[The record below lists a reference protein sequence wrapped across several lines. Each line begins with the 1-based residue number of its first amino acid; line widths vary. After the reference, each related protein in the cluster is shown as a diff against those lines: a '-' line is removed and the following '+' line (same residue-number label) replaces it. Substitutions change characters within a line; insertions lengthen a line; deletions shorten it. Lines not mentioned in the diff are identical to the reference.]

1 IDGSKSKAVQLQ
13 LYAYLLLKKAEFSD
27 LKNIEASIFSF
38 KNQKE
43 GYMNLTLNKENQSIE
58 EIVSN
63 TEEILTQIVEDM
75 LDNQKNIEH
84 NPESLYCVYC

>member
-1 IDGSKSKAVQLQ
+1 
-13 LYAYLLLKKAEFSD
+13 
-27 LKNIEASIFSF
+27 
-38 KNQKE
+38 
-43 GYMNLTLNKENQSIE
+43 MNLTLNKENQSIE

-84 NPESLYCVYC
+84 NPQSLYCVYC

>member
-1 IDGSKSKAVQLQ
+1 M
-13 LYAYLLLKKAEFSD
+13 YAYLLIKKGEFSD

-63 TEEILTQIVEDM
+63 TEEMLTQIVEDM
-75 LDNQKNIEH
+75 LDNQKTIEH
-84 NPESLYCVYC
+84 NPKSLYCVYC